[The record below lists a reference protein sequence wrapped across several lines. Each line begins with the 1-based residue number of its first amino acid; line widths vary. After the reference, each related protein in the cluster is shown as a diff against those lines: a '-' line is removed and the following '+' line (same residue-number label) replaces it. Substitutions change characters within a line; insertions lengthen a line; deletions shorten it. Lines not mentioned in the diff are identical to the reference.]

1 MPGGGC
7 VGFSVPVMRHKT
19 QEQSCLS
26 DAGGVPE
33 RLAFVWQPPGARAG
47 TAPYWPEN
55 TTKAEALL
63 WTLVFVETV

>member
-1 MPGGGC
+1 M
-7 VGFSVPVMRHKT
+7 
-19 QEQSCLS
+19 
-26 DAGGVPE
+26 
-33 RLAFVWQPPGARAG
+33 WQPQGTRAG